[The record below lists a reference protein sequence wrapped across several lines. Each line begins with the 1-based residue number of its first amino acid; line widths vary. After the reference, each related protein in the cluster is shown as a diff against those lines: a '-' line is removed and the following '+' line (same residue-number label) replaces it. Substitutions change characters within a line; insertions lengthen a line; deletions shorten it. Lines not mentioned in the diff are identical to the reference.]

1 MAHIARTLCGD
12 VVYAFA
18 GRNIG
23 VVTVRTSVCSL
34 CVHKRRDQGPPL
46 PGGMTGF
53 TGLTGQWMVGR
64 LVARTVTSA
73 GHTIGD
79 NGLIVR
85 KRQYQWQP
93 GRYRVAGLAIIQGGR
108 MVGPFTGH
116 SAG

>member
-1 MAHIARTLCGD
+1 MVGAFTAGDGAVMTICAKIRGLCMVDGYCIGSPSRAGGMA
-12 VVYAFA
+12 AF
-18 GRNIG
+18 
-23 VVTVRTSVCSL
+23 TSV
-34 CVHKRRDQGPPL
+34 R
-46 PGGMTGF
+46 
-53 TGLTGQWMVGR
+53 GQWMVGG
-64 LVARTVTSA
+64 LVARAVTSA